1 MIMKFG
7 KLHSRILVFILLA
20 SFGILKAQQQ
30 TLDYFLSSATSNAID
45 LKSNNNLLKI
55 GQLQNNLIRAQ
66 NTAFRVDASSEVLFA
81 PFFDSNGHPVDI
93 TANPSPNA
101 YGYDVGITNGGLY
114 SAQLNVTK
122 NLFNSAIT
130 NNLLFQN
137 QISNSAIE
145 LSSETILH
153 TVRKNLID
161 AYINAHLLQQQ
172 IGFIK
177 SIQSDLNIRLEVVE
191 LLVKRGILMESD
203 YLLLK
208 LDIESKNLELQQ
220 AQTNFNAA
228 VAQLYNLGGLPI
240 ETVTELAPPEI
251 TIRVNDPELF
261 YKKTFANDSLQ
272 IIAEQNVFENQYK
285 PQVSLYGNTGLNAV
299 ELSNLDHKFGLSA
312 GLRLT
317 IPLYDGGQKK
327 FNALQSE
334 VRQQSLNANRENAK
348 IQLENSLK
356 SIQNQIVSLEI
367 SQQLIQ
373 KQLEQ
378 QQNILDIYKGKL
390 VQGQVSIIDYLNVV
404 QNYKMNVFAQ
414 LQMQTNL
421 WLLYNQYNFTNW

>member
-1 MIMKFG
+1 M
-7 KLHSRILVFILLA
+7 S
-20 SFGILKAQQQ
+20 KAE
-30 TLDYFLSSATSNAID
+30 SNAID
-45 LKSNNNLLKI
+45 LKNNNNLLKI
-55 GQLQNNLIRAQ
+55 GQLQNDLIRAQ
-66 NTAFRVDASSEVLFA
+66 NTAFKVDVTSEVLFA
-81 PFFDSNGHPVDI
+81 PFFDSNGHPIDI
-93 TANPSPNA
+93 TATPSPNA
-101 YGYDVGITNGGLY
+101 YGYDVGVTNGGLY

-137 QISNSAIE
+137 QIKNDALG

-153 TVRKNLID
+153 NVHKNVID
-161 AYINAHLLQQQ
+161 AYINAYQLQQQ
-172 IGFIK
+172 IEFIK
-177 SIQSDLNIRLEVVE
+177 TIQTDLNKRLEVVE
-191 LLVKRGILMESD
+191 LLVKRGILLESD

-220 AQTNFNAA
+220 ARTNFDAA

-240 ETVTELAPPEI
+240 EAVTQLAA
-251 TIRVNDPELF
+251 PELTLQVNAPQR
-261 YKKTFANDSLQ
+261 YYEKTFANDSLQ
-272 IIAEQNVFENQYK
+272 ILADQNVFENLYR

-299 ELSNLDHKFGLSA
+299 ELNNIDHKFGLSA
-312 GLRLT
+312 GLKLT
-317 IPLYDGGQKK
+317 IPIYDGSQKK

-334 VRQQSLNANRENAK
+334 VKQESLGATRENAK
-348 IQLENSLK
+348 IQLENNLK
-356 SIQNQIVSLEI
+356 SVQKQIESLQI
-367 SQQLIQ
+367 SQQLIS

-421 WLLYNQYNFTNW
+421 LLLYNQYNFTNW